1 MKIKGNFEYGENYDM
16 KFVNG
21 IFGGTTVNNQEVILN
36 FYFENI
42 ALPES
47 YELETD
53 EDGNILKT
61 DFFTNEDGMNRK
73 VEAGVIMNLDTAKSL
88 YEWLGSTIN
97 NMELDLEVE

>member
-47 YELETD
+47 YELEID

>member
-1 MKIKGNFEYGENYDM
+1 MKIKGNFEYSENYGM

-21 IFGGTTVNNQEVILN
+21 IFGGTTENNQELILN

-53 EDGNILKT
+53 KYGNILKT
-61 DFFTNEDGMNRK
+61 NFLTNDNEMNRK
-73 VEAGVIMNLDTAKSL
+73 VEAGVIMNLATARSL

-97 NMELDLEVE
+97 NMELDLEGE